1 MSQWI
6 ELSKWSLHAFHFHY
20 LIIIIGF
27 PDDSVSKESAHNA
40 RDTGDTSST
49 TGLGRTTA
57 EGNGKALQY
66 SYLGIPMDRGAW
78 QATV

>member
-1 MSQWI
+1 M
-6 ELSKWSLHAFHFHY
+6 
-20 LIIIIGF
+20 
-27 PDDSVSKESAHNA
+27 SKESAHNA

-49 TGLGRTTA
+49 TGLGRSTA
-57 EGNGKALQY
+57 EENGKALQY